1 MVVWAFVGCFCRE
14 VVLNARTRAI
24 GVALERLRSMFVS
37 PVDLLIGAAAL
48 KTDVKGDGGRVPSVM
63 KRAMPE

>member
-48 KTDVKGDGGRVPSVM
+48 KTDVKEGRRWVPSVM
-63 KRAMPE
+63 KRVMPE